1 MDATEKKKLKSVR
14 FQEEVTQT
22 VTPVT
27 SLDQKKDIAI
37 FTGYCILKNVMDAI
51 LFCLECPDKRLT
63 QPVLQTGRRII
74 SSRTMSGSGSDLDI
88 SRSASMVSHGESTDT
103 LKQEDSQKDKPDKT
117 PQTMYDQHVT
127 TILQQTQTYLAK
139 LQPLTLRVELLE
151 NIFSLLF
158 LTHEDIQEAMLI
170 SEYDSDVGDDSKSV
184 RSMSTGGVTPGS
196 ARLTLSEEVKQSE
209 VSRQLEM
216 TTLTPLV
223 TNDASMDYDI
233 PFQEKSS
240 VADDKKGI
248 DMNKVGEALEH
259 MKSNIRKKRRIFSD
273 DGHIDGRH
281 SSISENISSMSTSSS
296 VNLDSHGF
304 VVNIYLVRD
313 ILAML
318 KTCVIDVSAAR
329 YHIHGNKADVRERYR
344 APRDTSIKG
353 SRDIDPGIE
362 EPLCHLV
369 RSSITVDI
377 LQKRIAQL
385 ERFTSEAH
393 WRYQL
398 VADEHI
404 PKSPGQVLQEVLVST
419 GGSSDDE
426 VEIMGLGTSGH
437 HKKRKRTGRI
447 EVKIYHMTTH
457 TIFYLSR

>member
-51 LFCLECPDKRLT
+51 LFCLKCPDKRLT

-103 LKQEDSQKDKPDKT
+103 LQQEDSQKDKPDKT

-248 DMNKVGEALEH
+248 DMKV
-259 MKSNIRKKRRIFSD
+259 IIW
-273 DGHIDGRH
+273 
-281 SSISENISSMSTSSS
+281 
-296 VNLDSHGF
+296 
-304 VVNIYLVRD
+304 
-313 ILAML
+313 ILRLLMI
-318 KTCVIDVSAAR
+318 KVI
-329 YHIHGNKADVRERYR
+329 
-344 APRDTSIKG
+344 
-353 SRDIDPGIE
+353 
-362 EPLCHLV
+362 
-369 RSSITVDI
+369 
-377 LQKRIAQL
+377 
-385 ERFTSEAH
+385 
-393 WRYQL
+393 
-398 VADEHI
+398 
-404 PKSPGQVLQEVLVST
+404 
-419 GGSSDDE
+419 
-426 VEIMGLGTSGH
+426 
-437 HKKRKRTGRI
+437 
-447 EVKIYHMTTH
+447 
-457 TIFYLSR
+457 